1 MRQTYM
7 LEDAK
12 TGIQVSVLP
21 EYGGMI
27 SGISCKGKEILYLN
41 ESEVEASP
49 VTAGGIPV
57 LFPFPGKTKDDSYR
71 LDGRTY
77 YMPMHGLVKNSC
89 FAVEEYKDKEIVL
102 YMDSNAAIIQRN
114 YPFDYRIR
122 VRYRVEG
129 NSVTIGADI
138 TNHSDQRMPHC
149 IGWHPYFKTTDREK
163 VSFRHFMDIH
173 YNYTDEKDEETIR
186 DIDLTKSWDD
196 VFTSPS
202 KAEFT
207 LKNEG
212 DGYEVRCVT
221 AKEYRSLVVYTG
233 KEGSIC
239 AEPWCG
245 IPNSINLQRML
256 EWIEPRETRSYQW
269 EMQITLL

>member
-1 MRQTYM
+1 
-7 LEDAK
+7 
-12 TGIQVSVLP
+12 
-21 EYGGMI
+21 
-27 SGISCKGKEILYLN
+27 
-41 ESEVEASP
+41 
-49 VTAGGIPV
+49 
-57 LFPFPGKTKDDSYR
+57 
-71 LDGRTY
+71 
-77 YMPMHGLVKNSC
+77 
-89 FAVEEYKDKEIVL
+89 
-102 YMDSNAAIIQRN
+102 
-114 YPFDYRIR
+114 
-122 VRYRVEG
+122 
-129 NSVTIGADI
+129 
-138 TNHSDQRMPHC
+138 
-149 IGWHPYFKTTDREK
+149 
-163 VSFRHFMDIH
+163 MDIH